1 MCNRRRTRRVTE
13 SARLL
18 RKKFV
23 GTLEGTLGLNPCRE
37 SGKQIVDVSR
47 GKEES
52 NMEILTFILFLI
64 VAAACAYLAEVLVP
78 GTIPG
83 GFFTSAIVGIIGA
96 WVGSSLMGSFGPSLA
111 GVALIPCIL
120 GSAILV
126 FCLGLI
132 SRGLPKRV

>member
-1 MCNRRRTRRVTE
+1 MPKVPVCQ
-13 SARLL
+13 
-18 RKKFV
+18 KKFT
-23 GTLEGTLGLNPCRE
+23 GTLMQALGLNPCRE

-96 WVGSSLMGSFGPSLA
+96 WVGSSIMGSFGPSLA

-126 FCLGLI
+126 FLLGLV
-132 SRGLPKRV
+132 SRGLPRRV